1 MLVYYLQI
9 MLTYVEIIMNTIT
22 QILHGAG
29 IFTYI
34 YPKNGPG
41 L

>member
-9 MLTYVEIIMNTIT
+9 MLTYVEIIINTNT
-22 QILHGAG
+22 QMLHGAG

-34 YPKNGPG
+34 YPTNGPV